1 MSGFYCK
8 ALIGKILVLWI
19 GDHLW
24 EVVANGDSTVY
35 LYILCGLKISLS
47 TIVSLLREQI
57 ISNFDTGNSGSLNI
71 LLCPCLKKVISFS
84 RFCPLKLLA
93 LSYVAVVK
101 KNLNVVC
108 SQLN

>member
-47 TIVSLLREQI
+47 TIL
-57 ISNFDTGNSGSLNI
+57 F
-71 LLCPCLKKVISFS
+71 
-84 RFCPLKLLA
+84 RFCGNKLSRIWILGTMGP
-93 LSYVAVVK
+93 
-101 KNLNVVC
+101 
-108 SQLN
+108 